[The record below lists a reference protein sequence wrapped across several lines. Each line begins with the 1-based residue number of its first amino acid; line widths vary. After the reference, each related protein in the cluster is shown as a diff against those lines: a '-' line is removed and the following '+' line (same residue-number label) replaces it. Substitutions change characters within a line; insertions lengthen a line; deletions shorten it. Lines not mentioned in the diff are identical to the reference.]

1 MQLELC
7 QFILVQGLPRTVL
20 RPASWRS
27 CVPGAPALPA
37 CRRGARRSLVRNVRP
52 PEAITAPPGR
62 HLRHRTAVAA
72 AQRGARCVPR
82 ALFVSAVV
90 VVEAKKYRFSE
101 AELRVWLHA
110 DERERPHHREQL
122 RGLVPRRLLRQSRTL
137 PQQRVR
143 GWRLLRREQEDLPDR
158 VPCLSRHLPTAFVAA
173 VAAAATMATS
183 ITARALLS
191 WRRLRVLGRQ
201 PVWQG
206 PVAHTCEWVG

>member
-1 MQLELC
+1 MCGRLKL
-7 QFILVQGLPRTVL
+7 LLL
-20 RPASWRS
+20 HPA
-27 CVPGAPALPA
+27 VIFGIALPSPPPSAALVA
-37 CRRGARRSLVRNVRP
+37 CHERYSFPQSSWWKQKNTDFQRRSY
-52 PEAITAPPGR
+52 EFG
-62 HLRHRTAVAA
+62 
-72 AQRGARCVPR
+72 C
-82 ALFVSAVV
+82 
-90 VVEAKKYRFSE
+90 
-101 AELRVWLHA
+101 
-110 DERERPHHREQL
+110 EQL